1 MPRAKKKKVAPQ
13 VQAQDDDYPPK
24 SPRPSFGAPNS
35 APEPAPLPAPPVSP
49 GRKHRIA
56 LASAAKRA
64 NRHLRVMRYHLDK
77 ASEQTILDER
87 VRDAKTRKVEREMAR
102 LAKNNHIGRLG
113 CDIKQFSIDL
123 KFAYENSEFEGAYR
137 RFFEAKI
144 AALEAKTLVREARIA
159 QLLRRVRMLKR
170 KRLCTAGRRRL

>member
-13 VQAQDDDYPPK
+13 EQARVDDDPPE
-24 SPRPSFGAPNS
+24 SPRSPLCAPDPT
-35 APEPAPLPAPPVSP
+35 PEPAPLPVPPVSP

-64 NRHLRVMRYHLDK
+64 NRHLRVMNYHLDE

-87 VRDAKTRKVEREMAR
+87 VHDAKTRKVEREMAR
-102 LAKNNHIGRLG
+102 LAKNDHIGRLK

-144 AALEAKTLVREARIA
+144 AALEARTLVREARIA
-159 QLLRRVRMLKR
+159 QLLRRVRVLNR